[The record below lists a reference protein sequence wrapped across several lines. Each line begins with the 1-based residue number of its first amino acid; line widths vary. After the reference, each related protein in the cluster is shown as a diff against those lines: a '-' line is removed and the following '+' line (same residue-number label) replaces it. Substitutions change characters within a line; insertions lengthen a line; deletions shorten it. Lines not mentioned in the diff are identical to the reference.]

1 MNEQDKLKEI
11 IRIGLE
17 INGIN
22 DIDILL
28 ERILLEARRSVCA
41 DAGTIYTKEGC
52 ELLFRQAQNET
63 LQSRLKKGD
72 KLIYTSYTVPI
83 NKSSIAGY
91 VADTGESLN
100 IPDVYQIRDK
110 AYKFDGKYD
119 ERSGYKTGSMLT
131 VPIKSDSG
139 EILGVVQNINKKNSD
154 GILTSF
160 TEDDELFIKYFAQTS
175 SSALQKARMTRTLIM
190 RMIQM
195 AELRDPKETGAHVN
209 RVGAYSVEIYERWAV
224 EKGIERTQIDK
235 NRDILRMTS
244 MLHDVG
250 KVGISDTI
258 LKKPARFTPEEF
270 DIMKTHTTL
279 GANLFSNIESEFDS
293 VASDIALTH
302 HENWDGSGYP
312 DRPKGEDISIFGR
325 IVAIADVYDALS
337 CRRVYKEAWEENE
350 VLEELK
356 KLSGTKFDP
365 EVVDAFFKS
374 LPMLKA
380 IAEKYKDK
388 DQK

>member
-1 MNEQDKLKEI
+1 MNEQQKLKEI
-11 IRIGLE
+11 IRIGIE

-41 DAGTIYTKEGC
+41 DAGTIYTKEGG

-72 KLIYTSYTVPI
+72 KLIYNSYTVPI

-119 ERSGYKTGSMLT
+119 EKSGYKTVSMLT

-139 EILGVVQNINKKNSD
+139 EILGVVQIINKKNKD
-154 GILTSF
+154 GALTSF

-209 RVGAYSVEIYERWAV
+209 RVGSYSVEIYERWAV
-224 EKGIERTQIDK
+224 EKGIGRALIDK
-235 NRDILRMTS
+235 NRDVLRMTA

-279 GANLFSNIESEFDS
+279 GANLFSNVESEFDT
-293 VASDIALTH
+293 VASDIALSH

-312 DRPKGEDISIFGR
+312 DRPKGGDISIFGR

-337 CRRVYKEAWEENE
+337 CKRVYKEAWEEDE
-350 VLEELK
+350 VLNEIK

-365 EVVDAFFKS
+365 EVADAFFKS
-374 LPMLKA
+374 LPVLKA
-380 IAEKYKDK
+380 IAEKYKDLN
-388 DQK
+388 

>member
-41 DAGTIYTKEGC
+41 DAGTIYTKEGN
-52 ELLFRQAQNET
+52 ELQFRQAQNET

-72 KLIYTSYTVPI
+72 KLIYSSYTVPI

-119 ERSGYKTGSMLT
+119 EKSGYKTVSMLT

-139 EILGVVQNINKKNSD
+139 EILGVVQIINKKNTD
-154 GILTSF
+154 GALTSF

-224 EKGIERTQIDK
+224 EKGISRSEIDR
-235 NRDILRMTS
+235 NRDVLRMTA

-312 DRPKGEDISIFGR
+312 DRPKGENISIFGR
-325 IVAIADVYDALS
+325 IVALADVYDALS
-337 CRRVYKEAWEENE
+337 CKRVYKDAWEEDDVLNE
-350 VLEELK
+350 IK

-388 DQK
+388 E